1 MLVDRNAADAAA
13 AAAAVV
19 LAASTTMAS
28 EANLSSCWLSHF
40 PFVTYVV
47 AVFAAVF
54 VFSYYLDDDE
64 AGIEASLDLLVNQIN
79 LEHLEGSDKTQID
92 ISLVQECFT

>member
-1 MLVDRNAADAAA
+1 M
-13 AAAAVV
+13 
-19 LAASTTMAS
+19 LAASSTTAS

-40 PFVTYVV
+40 PFVTYVF

-54 VFSYYLDDDE
+54 VFSYYLDDGE

-79 LEHLEGSDKTQID
+79 LEHLEVRQNTD
-92 ISLVQECFT
+92 

>member
-1 MLVDRNAADAAA
+1 M
-13 AAAAVV
+13 

-47 AVFAAVF
+47 TVFAAVF
-54 VFSYYLDDDE
+54 VFSYYLDYDE
-64 AGIEASLDLLVNQIN
+64 AGIEAKSDLVGQ
-79 LEHLEGSDKTQID
+79 SD
-92 ISLVQECFT
+92 

>member
-1 MLVDRNAADAAA
+1 M
-13 AAAAVV
+13 

-79 LEHLEGSDKTQID
+79 LEHLEAVRQNTDWYITGSRMFYMIH
-92 ISLVQECFT
+92 

>member
-13 AAAAVV
+13 AAAVVV

-54 VFSYYLDDDE
+54 VFSYYLDDGE
-64 AGIEASLDLLVNQIN
+64 AGIEASLDLLVTIRLMGALRRIRQNTDLYIT
-79 LEHLEGSDKTQID
+79 GSRM
-92 ISLVQECFT
+92 F